1 MKGKGRE
8 ASIPLERTVS
18 VHVKHHETRMRQIE
32 RARPIDTMIRLAQ
45 DLAICTCH
53 SLTRQLAWTTGRSE
67 LIKDLRMTCS
77 KALARFYLASTAA
90 IVRVAQDLVEAGALE
105 EGEF

>member
-8 ASIPLERTVS
+8 ASIPLERTVLI
-18 VHVKHHETRMRQIE
+18 HVKHHETRMRH
-32 RARPIDTMIRLAQ
+32 RAGSPDRYDDKAGAGPGDMYMSFADASTGVDDWTIGVDQ
-45 DLAICTCH
+45 GFKDDL
-53 SLTRQLAWTTGRSE
+53 LQ
-67 LIKDLRMTCS
+67 
-77 KALARFYLASTAA
+77 ALARFYLASTAA

>member
-18 VHVKHHETRMRQIE
+18 VHVKHHETRDEAID

-45 DLAICTCH
+45 DLGDMYMSFADASTGVDDWEIGVDQGFKDDLLP
-53 SLTRQLAWTTGRSE
+53 STRQILSGVDRRDRTSGTRP
-67 LIKDLRMTCS
+67 R
-77 KALARFYLASTAA
+77 
-90 IVRVAQDLVEAGALE
+90 
-105 EGEF
+105 

>member
-18 VHVKHHETRMRQIE
+18 VHVKHHETRDEAID

-45 DLAICTCH
+45 DLGDMYMSFADASTGVDD
-53 SLTRQLAWTTGRSE
+53 WTIGVDQGF
-67 LIKDLRMTCS
+67 KDDLLQ
-77 KALARFYLASTAA
+77 ALARFYLASTAA